1 MTPGS
6 SSSAAADRFDP
17 VTLEVIRHR
26 LDMVAEEMQSTLLR
40 SSCSPIVKEGLDASA
55 SLFTLD
61 GTTLAQ
67 ACAIAIH
74 LGTLIPAVASILA
87 RFPVEQMRD
96 GDIYILNDP
105 YSGGTHLPDFA
116 VVMPIFAAGRPIALA
131 ATMTHHQDV
140 GGKTAGSV
148 PTNSTE
154 IYQEGLR
161 IPPVAWAREGRFDE
175 TLTAV
180 LRLNVRIPDIFMGDL
195 HAQVAACKIAAVRLG
210 EAVSKFGDNTLLSAF
225 SLLLDRA
232 EAMTRAAL
240 RRLKPGTYRA
250 VDYLD
255 NDGIDL
261 DRRIRIEVAATVGD
275 GTIHFDLTG
284 SSPQVKGPINCVPS
298 GSLAAACFAVRAVT
312 DPSIPNN
319 GGCFRPIRLTLPPA
333 SIVNPV
339 EPAPVNARTATIKR
353 ITNTMLMALAEVAPE
368 RVPAPNSGELLVMA
382 WGGLRRGGASFVTG
396 ELLAGGAGA
405 GDGFDGVDAIE
416 TDATNCMNLP
426 VEAMELDAPIRV
438 HRWQLVSELRR
449 CRPVSR
455 WPWPIEGIRDPRRC
469 RRHRVL
475 RPSWRA
481 PLHRGLRRGGRVGR
495 WRRPVPHRAG
505 RWHTGGDPLED
516 RRPPGVRRSRRDLDR
531 RWRRLRP
538 SRDPRARG
546 RCKRHRRRQDQRAGS
561 GATNRVASGAPN
573 RMHRGA
579 HRPDGAHDQA
589 R

>member
-1 MTPGS
+1 MTQPTITHRID
-6 SSSAAADRFDP
+6 SAGDRFDP
-17 VTLEVIRHR
+17 ITLEVIRHR
-26 LDMVAEEMQSTLLR
+26 LDKIAEEMQATLLK

-74 LGTLIPAVASILA
+74 LGTLIPAVAAICA
-87 RFPVEQMRD
+87 KFPVDQMGE

-105 YSGGTHLPDFA
+105 YCGGTHLPDFA
-116 VVMPIFAAGRPIALA
+116 VVMPIFANGRPIALA

-148 PTNSTE
+148 PTDSTE
-154 IYQEGLR
+154 IFQEGIR
-161 IPPVAWAREGRFDE
+161 IPPVVWARAGVFDE

-180 LRLNVRIPDIFMGDL
+180 LRQNVRIPDIFIGDL
-195 HAQVAACKIAAVRLG
+195 HAQVAACKIAAVRVR
-210 EAVSKFGDNTLLSAF
+210 EAAEKFGHNALLVSF
-225 SLLLDRA
+225 GTLLDRA

-240 RRLKPGTYRA
+240 RKLTPGTYRA

-261 DRRIRIEVAATVGD
+261 DRRIRIEVAATIAD

-298 GSLAAACFAVRAVT
+298 GSLAAACFAVRAIT
-312 DPSIPNN
+312 NPEIANN
-319 GGCFRPIRLTLPPA
+319 GGCFRPISLTLPEG
-333 SIVNPV
+333 SIVNPR

-353 ITNTMLMALAEVAPE
+353 ITNTMLKALAGVAPE

-382 WGGLRRGGASFVTG
+382 WGGQRRDGRPFVTG

-405 GDGFDGVDAIE
+405 GNGFDGVDAIE

-438 HRWQLVSELRR
+438 
-449 CRPVSR
+449 
-455 WPWPIEGIRDPRRC
+455 
-469 RRHRVL
+469 
-475 RPSWRA
+475 
-481 PLHRGLRRGGRVGR
+481 
-495 WRRPVPHRAG
+495 
-505 RWHTGGDPLED
+505 
-516 RRPPGVRRSRRDLDR
+516 R
-531 RWRRLRP
+531 RWELV
-538 SRDPRARG
+538 
-546 RCKRHRRRQDQRAGS
+546 AGS
-561 GATNRVASGAPN
+561 GGAGQFLGGRGQLKEYEVLDDVAGTLSYS
-573 RMHRGA
+573 HRGERHFVA
-579 HRPDGAHDQA
+579 ADGLAGGQPGGLARSWITRADGTEEVIPSKTVTRLAPGDRVVITTAGGGGYGPPEARTPDEIRRDIADGKVVS
-589 R
+589 

>member
-1 MTPGS
+1 MPTDATHSIG
-6 SSSAAADRFDP
+6 ATDRFDP

-26 LDMVAEEMQSTLLR
+26 LDKIAEEMQAALLK

-74 LGTLIPAVASILA
+74 LGTLIPAVGAIIA

-105 YSGGTHLPDFA
+105 YCGGTHLPDFA
-116 VVMPIFAAGRPIALA
+116 VVVPLFADGRPIALA

-148 PTNSTE
+148 PTDSTE
-154 IYQEGLR
+154 IFQEGIR
-161 IPPVAWAREGRFDE
+161 IPPVAWARGGVFDE

-180 LRLNVRIPDIFMGDL
+180 LRQNVRIPDIFMGDL
-195 HAQVAACKIAAVRLG
+195 HAQVAACKIAGMRLR
-210 EAVSKFGDNTLLSAF
+210 EASEKFGHNALLTSFAV
-225 SLLLDRA
+225 LLDKA
-232 EAMTRAAL
+232 ETMTRAAL
-240 RRLKPGTYRA
+240 ASLPAGTYRA
-250 VDYLD
+250 VDFLD

-261 DRRIRIEVAATVGD
+261 DRRIRIEVAATVAD

-312 DPSIPNN
+312 DPAIPNN
-319 GGCFRPIRLTLPPA
+319 GGCFRPISLTLPEG
-333 SIVNPV
+333 SIVNPR

-353 ITNTMLMALAEVAPE
+353 ITNTMLKALAAIAPE

-382 WGGLRRGGASFVTG
+382 WGGQRKDGTSFVTG

-426 VEAMELDAPIRV
+426 VEAMELDAPIRIK
-438 HRWQLVSELRR
+438 RWQLVPGSGGDGTFLGGRGQLKEYEILDD
-449 CRPVSR
+449 VS
-455 WPWPIEGIRDPRRC
+455 GT
-469 RRHRVL
+469 V
-475 RPSWRA
+475 SYS
-481 PLHRGLRRGGRVGR
+481 HRGERHFVSADGLAGGKPGHLARS
-495 WRRPVPHRAG
+495 WITRADG
-505 RWHTGGDPLED
+505 TEEIIPSKIVTRLAPGDRIVITTAGGGGYGPPED
-516 RRPPGVRRSRRDLDR
+516 RTQDA
-531 RWRRLRP
+531 
-538 SRDPRARG
+538 RARD
-546 RCKRHRRRQDQRAGS
+546 KA
-561 GATNRVASGAPN
+561 
-573 RMHRGA
+573 
-579 HRPDGAHDQA
+579 DGKV
-589 R
+589 